1 MQDLNG
7 GLGRGDGAFGGL
19 PVGAGKSDLFG
30 PFGLSLKRF
39 RLIGDGGRCRAA
51 DQRAHAHVHESK
63 KAAPKTKAT
72 ARKAPAKKAP
82 EFSLKNSAEK
92 AVNIY
97 LGVIG
102 MGYDRVQE
110 NMDSVRKDN
119 EKRMKDLEKRGAKLR
134 KELRTN
140 IDRLEAPEFDEVVD
154 DVKEQFNKL
163 QDQLED
169 VVENMKEKLTP
180 AKAA

>member
-1 MQDLNG
+1 MATPKN
-7 GLGRGDGAFGGL
+7 AT
-19 PVGAGKSDLFG
+19 V
-30 PFGLSLKRF
+30 
-39 RLIGDGGRCRAA
+39 
-51 DQRAHAHVHESK
+51 K
-63 KAAPKTKAT
+63 KAPVRKVA
-72 ARKAPAKKAP
+72 ARKATKAP
-82 EFSLKNSAEK
+82 VSKNAEFSLKESAEK

-110 NMDSVRKDN
+110 NLDSARKDN

-134 KELRTN
+134 KELGKN
-140 IDRLEAPEFDEVVD
+140 IDKLEAPEFDEIVE
-154 DVKEQFNKL
+154 DVKGQFSKL

-169 VVENMKEKLTP
+169 VVENMREKLTP